1 MKPRAILGLVL
12 LLAVLVGGGWLV
24 MWVQGGGGRPAQPLA
39 PTQPVA
45 LKCAGG
51 SEKTALMRDPEVVK
65 LLADEF
71 NMTLD
76 FRSMGSYQQVMMPTD
91 ELQAQGFNCLWP
103 SSGSA
108 QLVFENQ
115 HRGAFPE
122 YRAHTVLQS
131 PEVIYSGPQATQALV
146 DAGLVRTEGAAQ
158 FLDIKPLLTDH
169 VLANSTWE
177 GLNAGTLAGPVRIA
191 TTDARTSN
199 SGFTMAQLQMTVIA
213 TEDVS
218 VPPTLTQARAAL
230 PTMRHLYETAG
241 LQASSSDG
249 GFRQRLTQGGEFSAP
264 LYAGYENQ
272 VIQLYQTTA
281 NPAQV
286 LSDVRVLYP
295 NPTIYSDHPILA
307 LDADGARLID
317 ALSDP
322 RIQDI
327 AWKKYGFRS
336 AFTPND
342 VTEFG
347 DLPLAQQFRTIPAP
361 AGDVT
366 LALLGCLED
375 AARCG

>member
-1 MKPRAILGLVL
+1 M
-12 LLAVLVGGGWLV
+12 
-24 MWVQGGGGRPAQPLA
+24 
-39 PTQPVA
+39 
-45 LKCAGG
+45 
-51 SEKTALMRDPEVVK
+51 
-65 LLADEF
+65 
-71 NMTLD
+71 
-76 FRSMGSYQQVMMPTD
+76 
-91 ELQAQGFNCLWP
+91 
-103 SSGSA
+103 
-108 QLVFENQ
+108 
-115 HRGAFPE
+115 
-122 YRAHTVLQS
+122 
-131 PEVIYSGPQATQALV
+131 
-146 DAGLVRTEGAAQ
+146 
-158 FLDIKPLLTDH
+158 
-169 VLANSTWE
+169 
-177 GLNAGTLAGPVRIA
+177 
-191 TTDARTSN
+191 
-199 SGFTMAQLQMTVIA
+199 
-213 TEDVS
+213 
-218 VPPTLTQARAAL
+218 
-230 PTMRHLYETAG
+230 
-241 LQASSSDG
+241 
-249 GFRQRLTQGGEFSAP
+249 
-264 LYAGYENQ
+264 
-272 VIQLYQTTA
+272 IQLYQTTA